1 MVVVDEM
8 IIQNL
13 NELGNHFRS
22 LDLEIRFP
30 LDCVIMS
37 QSVFSKQF
45 NNQKQKNDED
55 GNRKRDETENQN
67 ETAFEEDRKRHEH
80 NGQNISRYT
89 DDVKLVVPD
98 DMNKANHNIGEVVVV
113 HVGFLLHA

>member
-45 NNQKQKNDED
+45 NNQKQENDE
-55 GNRKRDETENQN
+55 NRDRKGDEADNTKDI
-67 ETAFEEDRKRHEH
+67 AFEEDRKRREH
-80 NGQNISRYT
+80 NGQNISSHT
-89 DDVKLVVPD
+89 DDVKLVVQD
-98 DMNKANHNIGEVVVV
+98 DMNKTNHDIGEVVVV

>member
-22 LDLEIRFP
+22 LDLKIRFQ

-37 QSVFSKQF
+37 QSVAKQF
-45 NNQKQKNDED
+45 NDQKQKNDENR
-55 GNRKRDETENQN
+55 NRKGDETENQN
-67 ETAFEEDRKRHEH
+67 ETTFEEDPKRHEH

-89 DDVKLVVPD
+89 DVVKLVVPD
-98 DMNKANHNIGEVVVV
+98 DMNEAINNIGEVVVV
-113 HVGFLLHA
+113 HVCFLLHA